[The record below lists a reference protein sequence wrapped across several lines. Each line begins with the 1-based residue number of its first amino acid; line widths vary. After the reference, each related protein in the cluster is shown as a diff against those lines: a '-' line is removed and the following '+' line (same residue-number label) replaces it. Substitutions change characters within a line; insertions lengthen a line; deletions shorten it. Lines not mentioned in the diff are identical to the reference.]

1 MSLRYEDF
9 KLDASG
15 IKIDHNGF
23 LKIPKVNAT
32 RVGIRKYTRS
42 DGKVIKELRPEEEV
56 FKADSLE
63 TLKLV
68 PINIEH
74 MVDGKPGLVKPS
86 NASRNSV
93 GSTGEKL
100 DRDGDFVVMPISVT
114 DEKGI
119 NAIQKDGKD
128 NISAAYECEVD
139 WTEGTY
145 KGERYDCVQR
155 DIVYN
160 GLTLTAKGRME
171 GCRIR
176 LDSGDAILADEGE
189 SPKPNQHKEE
199 IAMLIEKKIPAV
211 QVGETKLDSAKV
223 QVPKEQEA
231 AFDDAITRIDLANDE
246 ISTMQAKLDSL
257 TGELK
262 EAKENSEKFDS
273 YIAPSEIMAKVKE
286 QAALI
291 HVAKEFKLDKAEE
304 LEGDDI
310 KKQVLAKF
318 TEFDKERLDSDSAY
332 RDAAFDQV
340 KSKMKKTT
348 EAKSVD
354 PASWSSDPSNAE
366 AEAKKELQF
375 N

>member
-1 MSLRYEDF
+1 MSVDRFEDF

-15 IKIDHNGF
+15 IKLDSNGF

-32 RVGIRKYTRS
+32 RVGIRKYTRM
-42 DGKVIKELRPEEEV
+42 DGKVIKEFRPEEEV
-56 FKADSLE
+56 FKEESLE
-63 TLKLV
+63 TLSMLPV
-68 PINIEH
+68 TIEH
-74 MVDGKPGLVKPS
+74 LADGKPGVLTPES
-86 NASRNSV
+86 AGRNSV
-93 GSTGEKL
+93 GSTGERL
-100 DRDGDFVVMPISVT
+100 DREGDFVVMPISIT

-119 NAIQKDGKD
+119 NAITKQGKSH
-128 NISAAYECEVD
+128 ISAAYICKLDHTPGE
-139 WTEGTY
+139 Y

-155 DIVYN
+155 NIRYN
-160 GLTLTAKGRME
+160 HLTLTAKARME

-231 AFDDAITRIDLANDE
+231 AFDDAITRIELANDAL
-246 ISTMQAKLDSL
+246 STLQAKFDSQA
-257 TGELK
+257 GELK
-262 EAKENSEKFDS
+262 EAKENSAKFDS
-273 YIAPSEIMAKVKE
+273 YIAPSEIAKKVKE

-291 HVAKEFKLDKAEE
+291 HVAKEFKLDKADE
-304 LEGDDI
+304 LEGDEI

-340 KSKMKKTT
+340 KSKMKKETT
-348 EAKSVD
+348 
-354 PASWSSDPSNAE
+354 
-366 AEAKKELQF
+366 AEAKDPNSWAGATNEEYRI
-375 N
+375 